1 MNEYE
6 EMRNRHQQRFNEWA
20 NNHMFFAFDDKQFR
34 DGMKSFGLDPDK
46 DTDKLYKTGNG
57 GFYRQTDA
65 AELRQI
71 LEENWSEF
79 ENAMNADPTGDGFIY
94 QAFYSELCN
103 HEYSYTGDPTDALDS
118 LNLDPE
124 TVRAD
129 PRLMHGLAKAERAC
143 IGK

>member
-1 MNEYE
+1 MNEYD
-6 EMRNRHQQRFNEWA
+6 EMRNRHQRRFNEWA

-46 DTDKLYKTGNG
+46 DTGKLYKTGNG

-65 AELRQI
+65 AELKQI
-71 LEENWSEF
+71 MEENWQEF

-129 PRLMHGLAKAERAC
+129 PRLMHGLAKAKRAC